1 MRDWYNEPELEA
13 TRPTGWSGLAAREG
27 AQVDLQ
33 QYAMSLA
40 DLKRAQAPASAQAPA
55 PAPAPAQAPAPR
67 AYVFTVRDRG
77 VLERAA
83 EVLSAAARVS
93 GDVTLEALSLRL
105 RGHAAAAGVPVASV
119 APKKGR
125 PRGTYNQALDGAV
138 RYAAACRAE
147 GMSFEEVAGALVA
160 QGYENARG
168 VVSWSKQGVASL
180 LKCRERGLE
189 P

>member
-13 TRPTGWSGLAAREG
+13 TPPTGWSG
-27 AQVDLQ
+27 D
-33 QYAMSLA
+33 
-40 DLKRAQAPASAQAPA
+40 
-55 PAPAPAQAPAPR
+55 
-67 AYVFTVRDRG
+67 
-77 VLERAA
+77 
-83 EVLSAAARVS
+83 
-93 GDVTLEALSLRL
+93 
-105 RGHAAAAGVPVASV
+105 VPVASV

-168 VVSWSKQGVASL
+168 GVSWSKQGVASL
-180 LKCRERGLE
+180 LKCLERGLE